1 MRVKSEEELKKERLA
16 KARLLALVKAKES
29 LPVVSEDED
38 DEPQNSNPNPHPDSS
53 PSSPVIT

>member
-38 DEPQNSNPNPHPDSS
+38 DEPQNSNPHPDSS

>member
-38 DEPQNSNPNPHPDSS
+38 DEPQNSNPYPDSS